1 MQSRREEE
9 PIVIELN
16 PRERRLYDRLRAVV
30 IKPIAGSNSGF
41 ADLLLVLPDTVV
53 LMTQR
58 LQRLLV
64 GGFAAC
70 GIAVLLLACEAAVI
84 GNNAAPSDGADL
96 ALFRDVLR
104 RVGGIFG
111 RPGRA

>member
-1 MQSRREEE
+1 MIWSHVPVRR
-9 PIVIELN
+9 V
-16 PRERRLYDRLRAVV
+16 
-30 IKPIAGSNSGF
+30 SGE
-41 ADLLLVLPDTVV
+41 T
-53 LMTQR
+53 LMTTAQR

-104 RVGGIFG
+104 RIERSYVEPVDHDQLVTHALKGALNSLDPHSDYMDEQEY
-111 RPGRA
+111 RQML